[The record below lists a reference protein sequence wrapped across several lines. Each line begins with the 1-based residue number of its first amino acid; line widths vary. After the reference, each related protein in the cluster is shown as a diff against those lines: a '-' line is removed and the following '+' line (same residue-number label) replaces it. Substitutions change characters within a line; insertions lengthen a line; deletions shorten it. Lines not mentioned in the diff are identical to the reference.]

1 MIGQMIGVLQDRL
14 RRLALGR
21 EGASAIEFAFVV
33 PVLILLVVGAIE
45 VATIAHASTLLNG
58 GLREA
63 SRFGMTG
70 LKPATGT
77 REARIAEIINQHGA
91 GIIKVGE
98 ANITSHVYPNFT
110 SIGQPEPYVDA
121 NSNGVYDI
129 GEPFTDVNCTA
140 VWDPDMGLAGPGAG
154 GEVVLYRVDFNLPLR
169 TGLLAAV
176 IGEAG
181 KVPLSA
187 TVALR
192 NEPFK
197 GSSAAAC

>member
-1 MIGQMIGVLQDRL
+1 MIGQMIGFVRDRL

-21 EGASAIEFAFVV
+21 EGASAIEFAFVA
-33 PVLILLVVGAIE
+33 PVLILFVVGAME
-45 VATIAHASTLLNG
+45 VATIAHGSTLLNG

-70 LKPATGT
+70 LQPATGT
-77 REARIAEIINQHGA
+77 REDRIAEIINRHGA
-91 GIIKVGE
+91 GIIKVG
-98 ANITSHVYPNFT
+98 AGNITTHVYPNFT
-110 SIGQPEPYVDA
+110 SIGQPEPYVDTD
-121 NSNGVYDI
+121 SNGVYDI
-129 GEPFTDVNCTA
+129 GEPFTDVNCNA
-140 VWDPDMGLAGPGAG
+140 VWDPDMGQAGLGAG
-154 GEVVLYRVDFNLPLR
+154 GEVVLYRVNYDLPLR

-176 IGEAG
+176 IGKDG

-197 GSSAAAC
+197 GSSAAC